1 MGAFVS
7 CFAACFKELDFV
19 RFLPLLVFCFSLSAG
34 RLAKQHFYLHGLFG
48 FCLLFSANFASGAP
62 AHYPDSLV
70 TEGFYRTVF
79 GSEIRAL
86 SWGSQT
92 NRVKKYVTPIKVWI
106 DNRSRVNR
114 KAQVR
119 RFVRSLPLYIPS
131 LQLNLVKRR
140 KDANFRIFIVD
151 DTDYAHTVRTEIF
164 RNNAIKVPGQCI
176 VRVLSRR
183 SGILGSDAV
192 LVANQGKA
200 LFRRCMVEEIL
211 QGLGPVNDDDN
222 LLYSVFN
229 DRSTFDYFTRF
240 DRLILNMLY
249 HKRVKPGMTWRQV
262 QPMAMDL
269 LRDAKA
275 IVARHP

>member
-1 MGAFVS
+1 MKPIRQFLCPIYRIAADIKTFL
-7 CFAACFKELDFV
+7 FA
-19 RFLPLLVFCFSLSAG
+19 
-34 RLAKQHFYLHGLFG
+34 
-48 FCLLFSANFASGAP
+48 CLLGFALFSGFGIAQSAP
-62 AHYPDSLV
+62 AKYPDSLV
-70 TEGFYRTVF
+70 ADGFYRTVF

-92 NRVKKYVTPIKVWI
+92 NRVKKYVTPIKIWI

-119 RFVRSLPLYIPS
+119 RFVASLPLYIPALRLS
-131 LQLNLVKRR
+131 LVKNR

-151 DTDYAHTVRTEIF
+151 RKDYANTVRKEIF
-164 RNNAIKVPGQCI
+164 RNDSIDVPGQCI

-192 LVANQGKA
+192 LVANQGKN
-200 LFRRCMVEEIL
+200 LFQRCMVEEIL
-211 QGLGPVNDDDN
+211 QGLGPVNDDDS
-222 LLYSVFN
+222 LTYSVFN
-229 DRSTFDYFTRF
+229 DRSRFDYFTRF

-249 HKRVKPGMTWRQV
+249 NKRVKPGMTRRQV
-262 QPMAMDL
+262 EPITKQI

-275 IVARHP
+275 IVSRRP